1 MKKRCFI
8 NCSFLILAAAALVV
22 TSSGPVWAAI
32 PDADTILYGKVIDSA
47 EGGAPLNEGTLTW
60 TMTQA
65 GGEGKTYTFFTHL
78 ECLKC
83 LDDPPSTDG
92 TCSQCEFS
100 YRLAVPHEAII
111 GIAGTE
117 AEGQTVPLGAD
128 EMEYEHTEI
137 VVNGKFARIMPPSPE
152 ALTFSQAARGEYYR
166 VDLTLAG
173 VTDELSDM
181 DEDGMPDEWEAANGL
196 NMNDPADALLDPD
209 ADGLNN
215 LSEFLDNTDPQVS
228 NELPV
233 LMTSRVTVYESGR
246 TGMLLNTLDSDTAPE
261 NLTYTV
267 KQVPVG
273 GTLHVLAADGDR
285 TLSAEDTF
293 THRQVL
299 DGRLYFVHEDV
310 EASDISFG
318 LSVEDDTS
326 SDEKTVFVDVFR
338 PSATDGWDAAVW
350 LDAARQAA
358 GPPDDGTVYDWNGLD
373 ETIQPV
379 YVWQDRSGP
388 KPFDLEGL
396 FAPFHA
402 MGGSLTPEA
411 PEFGELNG
419 KPVLNISGDNQI
431 FSLPYPSVATVF
443 PDAER
448 TVFAVFKT
456 TGTENQM
463 LLSSNYFEISITGD
477 NDPVHAGQLA
487 YSTGGRTMYSRGS
500 VGGTWVMATVGEQDE
515 QGFIEIDGVRE
526 GGPFAGLC
534 PENYGTDP
542 VIGARIVRQYNDPAG
557 EWEGTPEHRLSGSI
571 AEIIA
576 FNRSLEPENR
586 RRIGY
591 YLQSKWFGMQI
602 WDFTDHTGGVTV
614 TAPVLTDAPAW
625 IMVGGAGADS
635 LNGGPENDIISGG
648 LGDDILK
655 GGAGADVFVF
665 DDIMDGNDTVLD
677 FSASEGDMLDLGALL
692 SGTSD
697 ALEDYVRIE
706 GDGVNAY
713 IKIDAD
719 GDGSGY
725 TDMTIRLSNTVIRAD
740 ELPVLWAERAI
751 LTGKARP
758 ELTVDVKS
766 VADSAIEVQ
775 NMPGS
780 VTISFAGNGIYSG
793 FAVPF
798 QVSGTAER
806 GADYRIETVSFN
818 SATGQYEPVIIQ
830 NNLIPVSLK
839 PGDSTLTVNIV
850 PIDDGNAESPETVS
864 ITLMPNGDYYDLTAS
879 GPAEIS
885 ITDGQVLVSIA
896 AARRA
901 VYEQGGIAGEFTVTR
916 KGSLTD
922 SLIVTL
928 SVQGSATNGV
938 DYEYIQSSVT
948 IPAGQTSAAIP
959 VIPYEDDDSEER
971 EEVVEIMIA
980 QSERYA
986 LDAPSNAVVS
996 IIDGPVIPGDLDSS
1010 GDIGLGDA
1018 IVALQVAVGIDVG
1031 FAEADITGD
1040 GRIGLED
1047 ALFVL
1052 RSVSGLR

>member
-32 PDADTILYGKVIDSA
+32 PDADTIIYGKVIDSA

-111 GIAGTE
+111 GIAGNE

-128 EMEYEHTEI
+128 EMEYEHTE
-137 VVNGKFARIMPPSPE
+137 VFVDGKFARIMPPYPQS
-152 ALTFSQAARGEYYR
+152 LTFSQAARAEYYR

-173 VTDELSDM
+173 VSGELSDM

-196 NMNDPADALLDPD
+196 DMNDPADALLDPD

-215 LSEFLDNTDPQVS
+215 LSEFHNNTDPQVS
-228 NELPV
+228 NKVPA
-233 LMTSRVTVYESGR
+233 LMTSQVIVYESGR
-246 TGMLLNTLDSDTAPE
+246 TGVMLNTLDSDTAPE

-267 KQVPVG
+267 KQTPSG
-273 GTLHVLAADGDR
+273 GTLHVLEADGDR

-293 THRQVL
+293 THRQVI
-299 DGRLYFVHEDV
+299 DGRLSFVHEDV

-350 LDAARQAA
+350 LDAAWQSA
-358 GPPDDGTVYDWNGLD
+358 GPPDDGTVYDWNGFD
-373 ETIQPV
+373 ETTQPV

-388 KPFDLEGL
+388 KPFGGSDLY
-396 FAPFHA
+396 APFHA
-402 MGGSLTPEA
+402 MGSSLTPEA

-419 KPVLNISGDNQI
+419 RPVLNISGDNQV

-448 TVFAVFKT
+448 TVFAVFKS

-463 LLSSNYFEISITGD
+463 LLSSNYFEISVTGD

-515 QGFIEIDGVRE
+515 QGFIEIDGIRE
-526 GGPFAGLC
+526 GGPFAGLS

-542 VIGARIVRQYNDPAG
+542 VIGARIARQYNDAAG

-586 RRIGY
+586 RRISY
-591 YLQSKWFGMQI
+591 YLQSKWFGMQV
-602 WDFTDHTGGVTV
+602 WDFTDNAGGVLV
-614 TAPVLTDAPAW
+614 TAPALTDAPAW

-635 LNGGPENDIISGG
+635 LNGGSGNDIISGG
-648 LGDDILK
+648 PGDDILK

-665 DDIMDGNDTVLD
+665 NDIMDGNDTVLD
-677 FSASEGDMLDLGALL
+677 FRASDGDTLDLGALL
-692 SGTSD
+692 SGTSG
-697 ALEDYVRIE
+697 ALEDYIQIDA
-706 GDGVNAY
+706 DGVNAY
-713 IKIDAD
+713 VRIDAD

-725 TDMTIRLSNTVIRAD
+725 TDMTIKLSNTVIRAD
-740 ELPVLWAERAI
+740 ELPVLWAERAL
-751 LTGKARP
+751 LTGQARP
-758 ELTVDVKS
+758 ELTVAVKS
-766 VADSAIEVQ
+766 VADSAIEVRNQ
-775 NMPGS
+775 PGS

-806 GADYRIETVSFN
+806 GADYRIETVSYN

-830 NNLIPVSLK
+830 NNLIPISLK

-850 PIDDGNAESPETVS
+850 PIDDGIAESPETVS

-879 GPAEIS
+879 GPVEVT
-885 ITDGQVLVSIA
+885 ITDGKVLVSIGAEGDA
-896 AARRA
+896 AC
-901 VYEQGGIAGEFTVTR
+901 EQDGTMGEFTVTR

-922 SLIVTL
+922 SLIVAL
-928 SVQGSATNGV
+928 SVQGSATNGL

-948 IPAGQTSAAIP
+948 IPAGQTAAAVP
-959 VIPYEDDDSEER
+959 VIPIKDSVKER

-980 QSERYA
+980 HSERYA
-986 LDAPSNAVVS
+986 LDALSNAAVS

-1010 GDIGLGDA
+1010 GDIGLGD
-1018 IVALQVAVGIDVG
+1018 VVTALQVAAGINVG

-1047 ALFVL
+1047 ALLIL
-1052 RSVSGLR
+1052 RMLSDVK